1 MKKIFLIVLLP
12 LSMSIS
18 SCASN
23 PEFASVANE
32 ILRQTV
38 SAGPITEAEI
48 GRGLKEALRV
58 GTDNV
63 VGQLGVVDGFNA
75 DPRVHIPLP
84 ANLQKVKD
92 VAGKLGLAST
102 FNDLELK
109 MNRAAEV
116 AVPKAKVLF
125 WDAIQQLT
133 IDDVMNIYR
142 GEQDAATRYFEAKV
156 GQPLVASMQPIVS
169 QSLAEVGALQSYDQ
183 LVNRLG
189 PAGGILPDYKS
200 QLTIHVLQLGSSAI
214 FNYLAEEEA
223 AIRQD
228 PVKRTTE
235 LLRRVFGQ

>member
-1 MKKIFLIVLLP
+1 
-12 LSMSIS
+12 MSIS

-200 QLTIHVLQLGSSAI
+200 QLTNHVLQLGSSAI